1 MNTKIVAA
9 SPAIASVIARAR
21 LPDAKLV
28 MLRDEA
34 FLILET
40 HELQYVSRLHSTQV
54 GVHPRNRAASGIVAQ
69 EVHRKLRKLVQA
81 GFSFEECRNAA
92 AVEREPGEVGD
103 SMELKNALLVDASG
117 GQLASVAASSLKVF
131 SLTCGHTNQAL
142 RAAHH
147 GLPSEDDLVSVAG
160 RVSVGKI
167 SEQDPN
173 LGRAIRE
180 GLNWKV
186 MVWQAAREWPEIV
199 DLLIDA
205 DNIPTSNM
213 SRADT
218 NIVVLWRIIKAAK
231 DMQAVKTIDWSEV
244 VTLVQR
250 TQDRSAVDL
259 ESLCLYVAK
268 WSGGLETSMYLSEID
283 AWVKSLRVA
292 REIPPV
298 VIRRL
303 AELDLG
309 PGIGGEWRCACMK
322 AMAACTDKYIG
333 QAGESRYLTAG
344 DILPMQMKIKRFV
357 LVAQDIMTKARSMAD
372 ATLGL
377 DLNVR
382 VAILGRLDIRLV
394 GHVLHRPL
402 LETFA
407 SMAAI
412 GYAFWV
418 ELQGAV
424 VGDVVCPEQWQLA
437 APRAKDVPQPRESVV
452 TLARDGSASVSLA
465 ADRGLVVGAKVRNKT
480 GSESIMVVTSI
491 NNTHVSIVSAAPK
504 PSTEEIALSVFFD
517 VYVIVKEAPKDK
529 SNRSVSHF

>member
-1 MNTKIVAA
+1 MNTKLVAA

-131 SLTCGHTNQAL
+131 SVTCGHTNQAL

-424 VGDVVCPEQWQLA
+424 FGDVVCPEQWQLA

-491 NNTHVSIVSAAPK
+491 NNTHVSIVKAAPK